1 MRPNP
6 VQGPPQYR
14 ADQSVAEMEA
24 RPPREAYRPVRDRI
38 EHIDMLRGLALLG
51 VIVMNV
57 GSMVMSINAGH
68 VLAGATLPEMGV
80 MATDILLMF
89 GKARS
94 SFAFLFGCGFAILH
108 ARADAAGAPF
118 ERFYTRRLLALLL
131 FGLINQVFLFWG
143 DILVTYAVLGFILM
157 RCRSWSES
165 AFLKAGLILVIAP
178 PLLHGLIELILGHPI
193 PDLVD
198 LPITERMARGL
209 AAYSSNLYIDAVRE
223 NIMLG
228 VSRHATATA
237 HMIVGDL
244 NVLGLFF
251 LGVWS
256 VRTGILTE
264 PRRHQRLLRRLA
276 CWFIPTGLIISAVNM
291 LPMLGARPGGVAGAI
306 ITASAIAAPVLAFGY
321 ISALALYFSRARGWL
336 SSLLGAAGR
345 MALTNYLLSGAIG
358 TWVFYGYGLGALN
371 HFGITELTL
380 FGIGLFLA
388 LALASRVW
396 LRYASH
402 GPAEMLWR
410 RLSY

>member
-6 VQGPPQYR
+6 LRQSAQYR
-14 ADQSVAEMEA
+14 SGEPMADAA
-24 RPPREAYRPVRDRI
+24 APRPRGDYGPVTDRI
-38 EHIDMLRGLALLG
+38 GHIDALRGLALLG

-57 GSMVMSINAGH
+57 GSMVMSVNAGH

-108 ARADAAGAPF
+108 ARAQAAGVAF
-118 ERFYTRRLLALLL
+118 GAFYTRRLLALLL
-131 FGLINQVFLFWG
+131 FGLINQIFLFAG
-143 DILVTYAVLGFILM
+143 DILVTYALLGFILM
-157 RCRSWSES
+157 RCAAWRDS
-165 AFLKAGLILVIAP
+165 ALLKAGLVLVMAP
-178 PLLHGLIELILGHPI
+178 PLVHGLIELILGHPV

-198 LPITERMARGL
+198 LPIAERMARGL
-209 AAYSSNLYIDAVRE
+209 EAYSSTSYIDAIRE

-237 HMIVGDL
+237 PMIVGDL

-251 LGVWS
+251 LGCWS
-256 VRTGILTE
+256 VRSGILTE
-264 PRRHQRLLRRLA
+264 PRRHVRLLRRLA
-276 CWFIPTGLIISAVNM
+276 WWLIPAGLVISGVNM
-291 LPMLGARPGGVAGAI
+291 LPMLGARPGGAAGAM
-306 ITASAIAAPVLAFGY
+306 ITASAIAAPVLAGGY
-321 ISALALYFSRARGWL
+321 ISALALYFSGARGWL

-345 MALTNYLLSGAIG
+345 LALTNYLLSGAIG

-371 HFGITELTL
+371 SFGITELTL

-388 LALASRVW
+388 LALASRAW
-396 LRYASH
+396 LRFASH